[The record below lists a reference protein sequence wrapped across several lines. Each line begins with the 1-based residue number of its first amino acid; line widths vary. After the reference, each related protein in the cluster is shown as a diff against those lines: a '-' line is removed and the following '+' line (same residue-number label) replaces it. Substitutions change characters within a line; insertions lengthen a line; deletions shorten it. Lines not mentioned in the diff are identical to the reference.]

1 MLPDT
6 KISNIKNAILFF
18 AFMPLVDITA
28 VKFVYRARK
37 DLRLPSNDMWE

>member
-1 MLPDT
+1 MLSDT
-6 KISNIKNAILFF
+6 KITNIKNVILFF
-18 AFMPLVDITA
+18 AFMPLVAITA